1 MKVDNNKQTFI
12 LFLYFIFNV
21 VILISINW
29 NDVLAK
35 CDASIQIKNE
45 FSNSLDLLK
54 ENITSNDGLEN
65 PENEDDET
73 EDEKIFESSDDS
85 ASKHDTHSKSA
96 SVVSEET
103 EECDSNPDISVPKD
117 KLHAMSTTSKSGDD
131 VTSESDGESEE
142 EDYADDI
149 TENKNLKDLGETEKE
164 TEFDSLK
171 ITQSLGPSFE
181 NSISENS
188 PAKITKVDTNR
199 KTGLENTEKIGI
211 TQSLY
216 PDFDINNSS
225 SKDTDSNNSEKLP
238 TFIYPGNDKITNSDA
253 SGNTIG
259 FLNNMG
265 NQGFRPVMKFNMPG
279 SGFSNNLGQT
289 KPVVGVQGIGIGGT
303 KAFSGLPQRTAFNNA
318 NTILKP
324 QGPHDKVIGGI
335 VRTNPMQS
343 QAASLTDKNV
353 LVGRIVET
361 KPKSITIPVSQPT
374 LKSVV
379 VGKVIR
385 AHETPRKIANVP
397 INPPSNKKILIGKLV
412 DPKPKQERI
421 ITTVPMDPVKKV
433 LVGKVVE
440 QRPQPKRIVATPQT
454 KKVLVGKVVEQRP
467 QPKRIVATPQT
478 KKVLVGKVVK
488 PRQESAINTVPVT
501 PQVQKVLIGKV
512 VEPKPQPNVILQQ
525 TKLVSTPPVQKVL
538 VGKVVD
544 PNPQPNI
551 VLKPK
556 KMITTPIKEVLV
568 RGVAV
573 PQPKAKVILEPKK
586 MDATVP
592 VQKVTLGKVIE
603 PQIQKVITS
612 PKIQKVLVGEVVE
625 PRPKTNIVLQPQ
637 KIATTRPTQ
646 KVLLGK
652 IVEPQQR
659 TRIML
664 KPRNV
669 VAAPAQK
676 VVVRKVVEPRLVQ
689 KPAEKILVRKV
700 IGNKPKIIK
709 EPVTQRKVLIEKIV
723 KPEKEPNKIILGKKI
738 ETEKP
743 ILVKRVTQNTPRLIP
758 VRAIGNKQPIIR
770 RYVRVGGRKVDD
782 DDDENSRILVK
793 LPYDKLS
800 HGEKIRRNEPYQLV
814 EDQRAR
820 YIPNV
825 PRITKSNRIIPVISP
840 KSSSIGKSFDSD
852 ISLDRNKYIKLI
864 RRKNVNDKILPVKKR
879 DSNVDNEIDYLK
891 EEIVLKPKYI
901 DSSQIHQRRNYV
913 GQNGVNIH
921 NEHLNGLIGQSRGPR
936 FGIPMFQLPPEKM
949 GSVNNMHEVGNPNDQ
964 REHGDHFGEF
974 SDNSMKDLKDTKPWY
989 SQSTF
994 VLSFIGIL
1002 FLIVVGGII
1011 VYYVSVQH

>member
-1 MKVDNNKQTFI
+1 MKVHNNKQKFI

-21 VILISINW
+21 VILTSINW
-29 NDVLAK
+29 NDGLAK
-35 CDASIQIKNE
+35 CDTSIKTRDE
-45 FSNSLDLLK
+45 FSNSLNLLK
-54 ENITSNDGLEN
+54 ESITSNDGLEN
-65 PENEDDET
+65 PENEDDES
-73 EDEKIFESSDDS
+73 EDEKVFESSDDS
-85 ASKHDTHSKSA
+85 ESKHDSHSKSA

-103 EECDSNPDISVPKD
+103 EECDNNSDISASKD
-117 KLHAMSTTSKSGDD
+117 KLSTMSTTSKSGDD
-131 VTSESDGESEE
+131 ITSELDGESEE
-142 EDYADDI
+142 EDYADNI
-149 TENKNLKDLGETEKE
+149 IESKNLKDSDETIKE
-164 TEFDSLK
+164 TEFDGIK

-188 PAKITKVDTNR
+188 PLKITKVDTNR
-199 KTGLENTEKIGI
+199 ETGLKNTEKIGI
-211 TQSLY
+211 TQSSY
-216 PDFDINNSS
+216 PDFDTDNSS
-225 SKDTDSNNSEKLP
+225 SKDTDSDNSQKLP

-279 SGFSNNLGQT
+279 SGFSSNVGQT
-289 KPVVGVQGIGIGGT
+289 KPVVGVQQGIGIRGPNF
-303 KAFSGLPQRTAFNNA
+303 FSGLPQRTAFNNV
-318 NTILKP
+318 NTVLQP
-324 QGPHDKVIGGI
+324 QRPHDKVIGGI

-343 QAASLTDKNV
+343 QAVSLADKNV

-361 KPKSITIPVSQPT
+361 KPKSIAIPVSQPT

-385 AHETPRKIANVP
+385 ARETPRKIATVP
-397 INPPSNKKILIGKLV
+397 IDPPSNKKILIGKLV

-421 ITTVPMDPVKKV
+421 VTTVPIAPVKKV

-440 QRPQPKRIVATPQT
+440 QRPQTKRIVATPQT
-454 KKVLVGKVVEQRP
+454 KKVLVGKVVE
-467 QPKRIVATPQT
+467 
-478 KKVLVGKVVK
+478 
-488 PRQESAINTVPVT
+488 PRQESAITTVPVT
-501 PQVQKVLIGKV
+501 PPVQKVLIGKV
-512 VEPKPQPNVILQQ
+512 VEPKPQPKVILQQ
-525 TKLVSTPPVQKVL
+525 TKLVPTPPVQKVL

-544 PNPQPNI
+544 PNPRPNI

-556 KMITTPIKEVLV
+556 KMMTTPIQEVLV
-568 RGVAV
+568 RGVAK
-573 PQPKAKVILEPKK
+573 PQPKTKVILEPRK
-586 MDATVP
+586 MVATVP

-603 PQIQKVITS
+603 PQVQKVTTA
-612 PKIQKVLVGEVVE
+612 PKIQKVLIGEVVE
-625 PRPKTNIVLQPQ
+625 SQPKTKVVMQPQ
-637 KIATTRPTQ
+637 KIATIRPTQ

-664 KPRNV
+664 QPQNI

-676 VVVRKVVEPRLVQ
+676 VVLRKVVEPKLIQ
-689 KPAEKILVRKV
+689 KPTEKILVRKV

-723 KPEKEPNKIILGKKI
+723 KPEKEPNKIILGKKV

-770 RYVRVGGRKVDD
+770 RYVRVSGRKVDD
-782 DDDENSRILVK
+782 DDDDDSRILVK
-793 LPYDKLS
+793 LPYDRLS
-800 HGEKIRRNEPYQLV
+800 HGKKIRRNEPYQLV

-825 PRITKSNRIIPVISP
+825 PRIAKSNRIIPVISP

-864 RRKNVNDKILPVKKR
+864 RRKNVNDKTLPVKKR
-879 DSNVDNEIDYLK
+879 GSNVDNEIDYLK

-921 NEHLNGLIGQSRGPR
+921 SEHLNGLIGQSGGPR

-949 GSVNNMHEVGNPNDQ
+949 GSVNMHEVGNPNDQ
-964 REHGDHFGEF
+964 RERGDHFGEF
-974 SDNSMKDLKDTKPWY
+974 SDNSMRDLRDNKPWY

-1002 FLIVVGGII
+1002 FLILVGGII
-1011 VYYVSVQH
+1011 VYYVSVQQ